1 MMKTKK
7 TKMLLELLAQN
18 HSEKPADES
27 DKKTESEDQT
37 SIHSREKEKTEEEK
51 KSKKSHLT
59 EMMKIWNPRILM
71 TLMYK
76 KIHQEEETISY
87 VSNL

>member
-7 TKMLLELLAQN
+7 TKMLLELLAPES
-18 HSEKPADES
+18 SEKPADES

-37 SIHSREKEKTEEEK
+37 SIHSRKKEKNEEK
-51 KSKKSHLT
+51 RSQRRSPLK

-76 KIHQEEETISY
+76 KIQQEEETISY